1 MNISSVKTNDPGF
14 GIKPVNHAAGGQDE
28 DTVKSGNTDK
38 SGQGTA
44 AEADAAGKPQQGTR
58 DIEAISQEMN
68 KFMELLNADIRFT
81 IHEKTG
87 KLMVQVVDIKKDK
100 VLKEF
105 PPHEMLDTMAKIRD
119 YVGLL
124 LDKKA

>member
-1 MNISSVKTNDPGF
+1 VNISSVKTNDPGF
-14 GIKPVNHAAGGQDE
+14 GIKPANHAAGGQDE
-28 DTVKSGNTDK
+28 DAVKSGNTDK

-44 AEADAAGKPQQGTR
+44 VEAAAEGKQPQGTR
-58 DIEAISQEMN
+58 DIEAVSQEMN

-81 IHEKTG
+81 IHKKTG
-87 KLMVQVVDIKKDK
+87 KLMVQVVDVKKDK
-100 VLKEF
+100 VLKEL

-119 YVGLL
+119 YVGFL